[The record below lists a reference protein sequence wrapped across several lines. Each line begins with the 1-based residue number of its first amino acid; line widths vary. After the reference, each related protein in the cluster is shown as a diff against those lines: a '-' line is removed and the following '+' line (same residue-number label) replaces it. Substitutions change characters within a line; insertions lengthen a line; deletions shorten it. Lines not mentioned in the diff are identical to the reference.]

1 MGELPGNCSRW
12 IRDKHINRAITS
24 HKIINSQACNTQEN
38 NKLLADMSSSNQNN
52 NESLTMGISHV
63 GLSVTDIDSSFA
75 FFQALGYSKI
85 GGVESYPSCF
95 LSDGSVML
103 TLWQTD
109 EGANSFD
116 RRKNVGL
123 HHLAIRV
130 PSLEALQSA
139 FERVSQ
145 VEGVK
150 VEFAPQKLNGTPLHH
165 AMVYEPAGNR
175 IELTFHSSA

>member
-1 MGELPGNCSRW
+1 MGV
-12 IRDKHINRAITS
+12 
-24 HKIINSQACNTQEN
+24 
-38 NKLLADMSSSNQNN
+38 
-52 NESLTMGISHV
+52 SHV

-85 GGVESYPSCF
+85 GGVESYPAYF
-95 LSDGSVML
+95 LCDGNVML

-130 PSLEALQSA
+130 PSLEALQTA
-139 FERVSQ
+139 FEKVSE

-150 VEFAPQKLNGTPLHH
+150 VEFAPQELKGTPLHH

-175 IELTFHSSA
+175 IELTFHSANII